1 LDFPDRRSAENMARL
16 LDPAQCAVKVGF
28 ELFVAAG
35 PALVENL
42 QASGFRVFLD
52 LKFHD
57 IPNTVAG
64 ACRAAARLGVW
75 MLNVHASGGLE
86 MMRAAREAVR
96 EVRPETRLIAVT
108 VLTSSDAETLR
119 GIGIDR
125 SPEEQV
131 LRLADLAVGQAGLDG
146 LVCSP
151 LEASAL
157 RQRLGAGPMAG
168 DAGHPSRWRRGRRP
182 ETRDHGGAGLS
193 GRCES
198 HRGGPSDHPGQGPGG
213 RGGGDPCRDSRVA
226 IAAPESDRRFRMAR
240 RNGSCRSPAV
250 ALEQRRCEGS
260 RAAQRGAARGL
271 VQPHS
276 GDPGNRT
283 HGANGISQRMSTDP
297 FAPRPLRG

>member
-1 LDFPDRRSAENMARL
+1 MNNDPQLIVALDFPDRRSAENMARL

-57 IPNTVAG
+57 IPNTAAG

-157 RQRLGAGPMAG
+157 RQRLGAGP
-168 DAGHPSRWRRGRRP
+168 WLV
-182 ETRDHGGAGLS
+182 T
-193 GRCES
+193 
-198 HRGGPSDHPGQGPGG
+198 PGIRPGG
-213 RGGGDPCRDSRVA
+213 GGGDDQKRVTTAGQAFRAGASHIVVGRPITQAADPAATVAA
-226 IAAPESDRRFRMAR
+226 ILAEI
-240 RNGSCRSPAV
+240 
-250 ALEQRRCEGS
+250 
-260 RAAQRGAARGL
+260 
-271 VQPHS
+271 
-276 GDPGNRT
+276 PG
-283 HGANGISQRMSTDP
+283 
-297 FAPRPLRG
+297 